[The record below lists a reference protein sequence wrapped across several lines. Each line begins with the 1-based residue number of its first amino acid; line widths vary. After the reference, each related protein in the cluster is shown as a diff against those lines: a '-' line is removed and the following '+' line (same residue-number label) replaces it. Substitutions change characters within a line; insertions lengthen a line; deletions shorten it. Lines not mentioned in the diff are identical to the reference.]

1 MERAAGLVVS
11 PSVTRDRTRGCCAGE
26 VVTAVN
32 RASGGCVEGVTCQI
46 TIFMEIKININI
58 AIMGRK
64 GGVTCQI
71 TIFMEIKININ
82 IASIGRKGGCH
93 LSDHHVHEY

>member
-1 MERAAGLVVS
+1 MEFFCIVFVLYFNYAKGWGDVPLGKMERAAGLVVS

-46 TIFMEIKININI
+46 TTLINIKVSANNGEGQGEGG
-58 AIMGRK
+58 AGR
-64 GGVTCQI
+64 
-71 TIFMEIKININ
+71 
-82 IASIGRKGGCH
+82 
-93 LSDHHVHEY
+93 